1 MRRFLIGGLAAALF
15 VSAAPFVAAQGG
27 GVARVPFPTRLEEG
41 VTLQAVGRVTAVT
54 PGQAEFTLSTGRVTL
69 RVRADR
75 RLRDNPNVRVGDR
88 VRVQGDMVDNGLV
101 EAEAIYIVDRGR
113 PGGGGPGQ
121 GNSDFV
127 NGQIR
132 RFDRDSTEFVL
143 DSSDDR
149 NVRVS
154 FNESTVFV
162 RDGNVAR
169 PRDFRVGDTV
179 RVIGRRIDRNEF
191 RARRVVANA
200 RAGWV
205 NNAIGEIISINGRT
219 RTLEVDFDGE
229 VWTVQARTAGIFR
242 NNRRL
247 EIDDL
252 RVGQDIRVQGRG
264 AGGRQVG
271 AERIEVVRDQD
282 RD

>member
-1 MRRFLIGGLAAALF
+1 MRRFLIGGLTAALLLTAMPFAAAQ
-15 VSAAPFVAAQGG
+15 VGTPGQ
-27 GVARVPFPTRLEEG
+27 RPFPTRLEEG
-41 VTLQAVGRVTAVT
+41 VTVQAVGRVTAVS
-54 PGQAEFTLSTGRVTL
+54 PGQAEFTLVAGRVTL
-69 RVRADR
+69 RVRVDR
-75 RLRDNPNVRVGDR
+75 RRETDNVRVGDR
-88 VRVQGDMVDNGLV
+88 VRVQGDMVDSGLLD
-101 EAEAIYIVDRGR
+101 ADAIYIVDRGR
-113 PGGGGPGQ
+113 PGGGPGQ

-205 NNAIGEIISINGRT
+205 NNAIGEIVAINGRT

-229 VWTVQARTAGIFR
+229 VWTVQARAAGIFR

-247 EIDDL
+247 EIDDH